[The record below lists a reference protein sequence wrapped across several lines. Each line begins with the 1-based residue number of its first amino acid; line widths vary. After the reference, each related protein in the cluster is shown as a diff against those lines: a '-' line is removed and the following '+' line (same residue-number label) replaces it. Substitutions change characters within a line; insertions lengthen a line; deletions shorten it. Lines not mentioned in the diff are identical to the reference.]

1 MNSLNAEE
9 QMTDAE
15 RHGIVKGT
23 GELNQPRHFRDAL
36 NLKWNS
42 KKCFALGKSFS
53 FYFHRKKRLW
63 IHSRLIEIRFDQGK
77 VPENSGYRPKEI
89 NLEKL
94 QER

>member
-23 GELNQPRHFRDAL
+23 GELNQARHFRDAL

-42 KKCFALGKSFS
+42 KNVLHWVRVSPFISTG
-53 FYFHRKKRLW
+53 RKDYG
-63 IHSRLIEIRFDQGK
+63 FTQG
-77 VPENSGYRPKEI
+77 
-89 NLEKL
+89 
-94 QER
+94 